1 MLFAAIIACEVG
13 FWVLLGA
20 GLLARYRW
28 RRRGLSTAL
37 LICVPLLDVVL
48 LAVSVIDLR
57 SGAEASLRHGL
68 AAAYIAYS
76 VMFGHQTI
84 RWADR
89 KYAHRFA
96 GGPPPPK
103 PPADGWPR
111 VRVETTFWLRM
122 VAAYGITWVV
132 TGAMVWLV
140 GDWSRTEGLV
150 AFTAG
155 LARVPLIA
163 ALWPVSWA
171 VSVLR
176 RRGRRSADEQSSEHD
191 RIPG

>member
-1 MLFAAIIACEVG
+1 MLIGAIIACEIG

-28 RRRGLSTAL
+28 KRRGLSTVL

-68 AAAYIAYS
+68 AVAYLAYS
-76 VMFGHQTI
+76 VMFGHQTM

-89 KYAHRFA
+89 KFAHRFA

-111 VRVETTFWLRM
+111 VRYETGFWLRIL
-122 VAAYGITWVV
+122 VAYGIAWVI
-132 TGAMVWLV
+132 TGGMVWLV
-140 GDWSRTEGLV
+140 DDWSRAQPLV

-155 LARVPLIA
+155 LARIPLIA
-163 ALWPVSWA
+163 ALWPLSWT

-176 RRGRRSADEQSSEHD
+176 RRRKLADD
-191 RIPG
+191 KVAT